1 MRFENVIGQSGL
13 KQKLISAI
21 HSEKVSHAQLF
32 LAPGGSGG
40 LPMALAYAQF
50 LLCENKSE
58 NDSCGTCSSC
68 LKAEKL
74 IHPDIHF
81 SFPAYK
87 LRPGKDH
94 PALSK
99 DFIVK
104 WREAL
109 FQNPYINYNDWIDYI
124 NPENKQGNISAD
136 ECYDIVRK
144 LGLKSFEGNYK
155 VLILWLPEFLGKE
168 GNILL
173 KTLEEPP
180 PGTLILLVAEN
191 TEMILPTILSRTQM
205 VRLNSISENE
215 IKNALISSFAT
226 SEDDAR
232 RVARLAEGSWNEALH
247 LINNVV
253 NPNEQFF
260 RDWMA
265 LLVKNN
271 ISELMNWNE
280 EMAGNG
286 RENQKVFLR
295 YAVETLREAILFSLV
310 KSSPETINEREK
322 KLIKYL
328 NETVAPDDLSHW
340 IKELEEAQY
349 HIERNA
355 NAKILFLYL
364 SLLMLQTFRRK
375 IVSLAR

>member
-1 MRFENVIGQSGL
+1 MRFESVIGQSGL

-21 HSEKVSHAQLF
+21 RSEKVSHAQLF
-32 LAPGGSGG
+32 LASEGSGG

-58 NDSCGTCSSC
+58 NDSCGKCSSC

-81 SFPAYK
+81 SFPVITGK
-87 LRPGKDH
+87 VPRPK
-94 PALSK
+94 SS
-99 DFIVK
+99 DFISE
-104 WREAL
+104 WREAI
-109 FQNPYINYNDWIDYI
+109 FQNAYLNYNDWMDFL
-124 NPENKQGNISAD
+124 NPENKQGNIPAA

-144 LGLKSFEGNYK
+144 LSLKSFEGKYK
-155 VLILWLPEFLGKE
+155 ILILWLPELLVKE

-191 TEMILPTILSRTQM
+191 TDMILQTILSRSQI
-205 VRLNSISENE
+205 VRLNILSENE
-215 IKNALISSFAT
+215 IKNALTSFFET
-226 SEDDAR
+226 GEEDAR

-247 LINNVV
+247 LIKNII

-271 ISELMNWNE
+271 ISELMKWNE
-280 EMAGNG
+280 EMARNG

-295 YAVETLREAILFSLV
+295 YAVETLREAILFSLLE
-310 KSSPETINEREK
+310 STAETIPDREK
-322 KLIKYL
+322 KVIKYL
-328 NETVAPDDLSHW
+328 NEMVSSDDLSHW
-340 IKELEEAQY
+340 IKEFEEAQY

-355 NAKILFLYL
+355 NSKILFLHL
-364 SLLMLQTFRRK
+364 SVLMLQTFRRK

>member
-21 HSEKVSHAQLF
+21 RSEKVSHAQLF
-32 LAPGGSGG
+32 LAPEGSGG

-50 LLCENKSE
+50 LLCDNKNE
-58 NDSCGTCSSC
+58 NDSCGNCSSC

-81 SFPAYK
+81 SFPVIS
-87 LRPGKDH
+87 GKA
-94 PALSK
+94 PKPKSS
-99 DFIVK
+99 DFISE
-104 WREAL
+104 WREAI
-109 FQNPYINYNDWIDYI
+109 FQNPYLNYNDWMDFLQS
-124 NPENKQGNISAD
+124 ENKQGNITAE

-144 LGLKSFEGNYK
+144 LGLKSFEGKYK
-155 VLILWLPEFLGKE
+155 ILILWLPEFLGKE

-173 KTLEEPP
+173 KTLEEPS

-191 TEMILPTILSRTQM
+191 TEMILPTILSRTQI
-205 VRLNSISENE
+205 VRLNTLSEPE
-215 IKNALISSFAT
+215 IEDALISY
-226 SEDDAR
+226 SETAEKDAR

-247 LINNVV
+247 LIKNTI

-271 ISELMNWNE
+271 IPELMKWNE
-280 EMAGNG
+280 EMARNG

-295 YAVETLREAILFSLV
+295 YAVETLRGAILFSLI
-310 KSSPETINEREK
+310 KPAAEPINEPEK
-322 KLIKYL
+322 KVIKYL

-340 IKELEEAQY
+340 VKELEDAQY

-355 NAKILFLYL
+355 SAKILFTHL
-364 SLLMLQTFRRK
+364 SMLMLQTFRRK